1 MIGVGV
7 VPVRVWGVGVVAGVV
22 VRAAF
27 RLGVAAG
34 IGAGTGAGAGTRRGV
49 RDGLTHASPSFE
61 DIARSCVAPSQNR
74 W

>member
-1 MIGVGV
+1 M
-7 VPVRVWGVGVVAGVV
+7 RVWGVGVVAGVV

-27 RLGVAAG
+27 RLGVG
-34 IGAGTGAGAGTRRGV
+34 LGSGLELGLELELGGV